1 MGKRKKIDGVL
12 LLDKPA
18 DISSNQALQQ
28 ARWLYQAEKAGHG
41 GTLDPFA
48 TGLLPVL
55 FGEASKFGRYFLD
68 GDKAYEATLA
78 FGTETDTGDLSGAV
92 IREAAPPPLDAVD
105 WVALCARFSGV
116 QRQVPPVYSA
126 LKVGGERAYALARR
140 GELPQLEAREVV
152 IHELRFLGMDG
163 DGARFFVRCSKG
175 TYIRSLLRDMA
186 AALGSA
192 GHTHA
197 LRRVAVA
204 GLAAMTPLATL
215 RAWQEAGDMAALQ
228 ALLLPLDC
236 CVAHL
241 PRVVVPPEKLRFI
254 RNGTRRAGVPAA
266 AVRVAASMIYSDT
279 RKVLCKA
286 RRRRQYAV
294 VRRGGATPYRALRG
308 WLYAYRVALVVY
320 VNGFD
325 GRRLCGVF
333 VCFSFCFLAL
343 RRLRQSAMRARLT
356 TRQPGQCWPMCW
368 KIRRSARY

>member
-68 GDKAYEATLA
+68 GDKAYEAALA

-192 GHTHA
+192 GHTRA

-204 GLAAMTPLATL
+204 GLTAMTPLATL
-215 RAWQEAGDMAALQ
+215 RA
-228 ALLLPLDC
+228 
-236 CVAHL
+236 
-241 PRVVVPPEKLRFI
+241 
-254 RNGTRRAGVPAA
+254 
-266 AVRVAASMIYSDT
+266 
-279 RKVLCKA
+279 
-286 RRRRQYAV
+286 
-294 VRRGGATPYRALRG
+294 
-308 WLYAYRVALVVY
+308 
-320 VNGFD
+320 
-325 GRRLCGVF
+325 
-333 VCFSFCFLAL
+333 
-343 RRLRQSAMRARLT
+343 
-356 TRQPGQCWPMCW
+356 
-368 KIRRSARY
+368 

>member
-18 DISSNQALQQ
+18 GISSNQALQQ

-68 GDKAYEATLA
+68 GDKAYEAALA
-78 FGTETDTGDLSGAV
+78 FGTETDTGDLSGA
-92 IREAAPPPLDAVD
+92 
-105 WVALCARFSGV
+105 

-204 GLAAMTPLATL
+204 GLTAMTPLATL

-254 RNGTRRAGVPAA
+254 RNGNDIACAA
-266 AVRVAASMIYSDT
+266 PH
-279 RKVLCKA
+279 
-286 RRRRQYAV
+286 
-294 VRRGGATPYRALRG
+294 GE
-308 WLYAYRVALVVY
+308 VALYDGARFFGV
-320 VNGFD
+320 GEARD
-325 GRRLCGVF
+325 GRAFPQRLC
-333 VCFSFCFLAL
+333 AL
-343 RRLRQSAMRARLT
+343 
-356 TRQPGQCWPMCW
+356 PPV
-368 KIRRSARY
+368 

>member
-18 DISSNQALQQ
+18 GISSNQALQQ

-68 GDKAYEATLA
+68 GDKAYEAALA

-204 GLAAMTPLATL
+204 GLTAMTPLATL

-254 RNGTRRAGVPAA
+254 RNGNDIACAA
-266 AVRVAASMIYSDT
+266 P
-279 RKVLCKA
+279 
-286 RRRRQYAV
+286 
-294 VRRGGATPYRALRG
+294 RGE
-308 WLYAYRVALVVY
+308 VALYDGARFFGVGEAR
-320 VNGFD
+320 NGRVFPQ
-325 GRRLCGVF
+325 RLC
-333 VCFSFCFLAL
+333 AL
-343 RRLRQSAMRARLT
+343 
-356 TRQPGQCWPMCW
+356 PPV
-368 KIRRSARY
+368 

>member
-1 MGKRKKIDGVL
+1 MRKRKKINGVL

-18 DISSNQALQQ
+18 GISSNQALQQ

-55 FGEASKFGRYFLD
+55 FGEASKFGRYCLD
-68 GDKAYEATLA
+68 GDKAYEAALA

-105 WVALCARFSGV
+105 WAALCARFSGV

-163 DGARFFVRCSKG
+163 DGAR
-175 TYIRSLLRDMA
+175 SLLRDMA

-204 GLAAMTPLATL
+204 GLTAMTPLATL

-241 PRVVVPPEKLRFI
+241 PRVVVPPDKLRFI
-254 RNGTRRAGVPAA
+254 RNGNDLACDA
-266 AVRVAASMIYSDT
+266 
-279 RKVLCKA
+279 
-286 RRRRQYAV
+286 
-294 VRRGGATPYRALRG
+294 PYG
-308 WLYAYRVALVVY
+308 EVALYDGARFFGV
-320 VNGFD
+320 GEARD
-325 GRRLCGVF
+325 GRVFPQRLC
-333 VCFSFCFLAL
+333 AL
-343 RRLRQSAMRARLT
+343 S
-356 TRQPGQCWPMCW
+356 
-368 KIRRSARY
+368 SV

>member
-18 DISSNQALQQ
+18 GISSNQALQQ

-68 GDKAYEATLA
+68 GD
-78 FGTETDTGDLSGAV
+78 
-92 IREAAPPPLDAVD
+92 
-105 WVALCARFSGV
+105 
-116 QRQVPPVYSA
+116 
-126 LKVGGERAYALARR
+126 
-140 GELPQLEAREVV
+140 
-152 IHELRFLGMDG
+152 
-163 DGARFFVRCSKG
+163 GARFFVRCSKG

-204 GLAAMTPLATL
+204 GLTAMTPLATL

-254 RNGTRRAGVPAA
+254 RNGNDIACAA
-266 AVRVAASMIYSDT
+266 PH
-279 RKVLCKA
+279 
-286 RRRRQYAV
+286 
-294 VRRGGATPYRALRG
+294 GE
-308 WLYAYRVALVVY
+308 VALYDGARFFGV
-320 VNGFD
+320 GEARD
-325 GRRLCGVF
+325 GRVFPQRLC
-333 VCFSFCFLAL
+333 AL
-343 RRLRQSAMRARLT
+343 PPA
-356 TRQPGQCWPMCW
+356 
-368 KIRRSARY
+368 

>member
-1 MGKRKKIDGVL
+1 MRL
-12 LLDKPA
+12 LHTMLRVGDLDKSLA
-18 DISSNQALQQ
+18 FYTEVLNM
-28 ARWLYQAEKAGHG
+28 K
-41 GTLDPFA
+41 
-48 TGLLPVL
+48 LLRRKDYPD
-55 FGEASKFGRYFLD
+55 GRF
-68 GDKAYEATLA
+68 TLA
-78 FGTETDTGDLSGAV
+78 FVGYGKERDTTVLELTHNWDTPAYDLGAGYGHIAIEVDNAAAACAAVRAKGGKV

-105 WVALCARFSGV
+105 WAALCARFSGV

-204 GLAAMTPLATL
+204 GLTAMTPLATL

-254 RNGTRRAGVPAA
+254 RNGNDIACDA
-266 AVRVAASMIYSDT
+266 
-279 RKVLCKA
+279 
-286 RRRRQYAV
+286 
-294 VRRGGATPYRALRG
+294 PYG
-308 WLYAYRVALVVY
+308 EVALYDGARFFGV
-320 VNGFD
+320 GEARD
-325 GRRLCGVF
+325 GRVFPQRLC
-333 VCFSFCFLAL
+333 AL
-343 RRLRQSAMRARLT
+343 
-356 TRQPGQCWPMCW
+356 PPV
-368 KIRRSARY
+368 

>member
-1 MGKRKKIDGVL
+1 M
-12 LLDKPA
+12 A
-18 DISSNQALQQ
+18 
-28 ARWLYQAEKAGHG
+28 ARL
-41 GTLDPFA
+41 T
-48 TGLLPVL
+48 
-55 FGEASKFGRYFLD
+55 
-68 GDKAYEATLA
+68 
-78 FGTETDTGDLSGAV
+78 
-92 IREAAPPPLDAVD
+92 PLDAVD
-105 WVALCARFSGV
+105 WAALCAGFSGV

-192 GHTHA
+192 GHTRA

-204 GLAAMTPLATL
+204 GLTAMTPLATL

-254 RNGTRRAGVPAA
+254 RNGNDIACAA
-266 AVRVAASMIYSDT
+266 PH
-279 RKVLCKA
+279 
-286 RRRRQYAV
+286 
-294 VRRGGATPYRALRG
+294 GE
-308 WLYAYRVALVVY
+308 VALYDGARFFGV
-320 VNGFD
+320 GEARD
-325 GRRLCGVF
+325 GRVFPQRLC
-333 VCFSFCFLAL
+333 AL
-343 RRLRQSAMRARLT
+343 
-356 TRQPGQCWPMCW
+356 PPV
-368 KIRRSARY
+368 

>member
-1 MGKRKKIDGVL
+1 MRKRKKINGVL

-18 DISSNQALQQ
+18 SISSNQALQQ

-68 GDKAYEATLA
+68 GDKAYEAALA
-78 FGTETDTGDLSGAV
+78 FGTETDTGDLTGAV
-92 IREAAPPPLDAVD
+92 IRAAAPPRLDAVD
-105 WVALCARFSGV
+105 WAALCTRFSGV
-116 QRQVPPVYSA
+116 QQQVPPVYSA

-204 GLAAMTPLATL
+204 GLTAMTPLATL

-254 RNGTRRAGVPAA
+254 RNGTDIACAA
-266 AVRVAASMIYSDT
+266 PH
-279 RKVLCKA
+279 
-286 RRRRQYAV
+286 
-294 VRRGGATPYRALRG
+294 GE
-308 WLYAYRVALVVY
+308 VALYDGARFFGV
-320 VNGFD
+320 GEARD
-325 GRRLCGVF
+325 GRVFPQRLC
-333 VCFSFCFLAL
+333 AL
-343 RRLRQSAMRARLT
+343 PPA
-356 TRQPGQCWPMCW
+356 
-368 KIRRSARY
+368 

>member
-1 MGKRKKIDGVL
+1 MTRKRKKINGVL

-18 DISSNQALQQ
+18 GISSNQALQQ
-28 ARWLYQAEKAGHG
+28 VRWLYQAEKAGHG

-78 FGTETDTGDLSGAV
+78 FGAETDTGDGTGTV
-92 IREAAPPPLDAVD
+92 IREAAPPLLDAVD
-105 WVALCARFSGV
+105 WAALCARFSGV
-116 QRQVPPVYSA
+116 QRQVPPAFSA

-152 IHELRFLGMDG
+152 IHELRLLGVDD

-192 GHTHA
+192 GHTRA
-197 LRRVAVA
+197 LRRVEVA
-204 GLAAMTPLATL
+204 GLRAMTPLATL
-215 RAWQEAGDMAALQ
+215 RGWQEAGDVAALQ
-228 ALLLPLDC
+228 AVLLPLDC

-254 RNGTRRAGVPAA
+254 RNGNDIACDAP
-266 AVRVAASMIYSDT
+266 
-279 RKVLCKA
+279 
-286 RRRRQYAV
+286 
-294 VRRGGATPYRALRG
+294 RGE
-308 WLYAYRVALVVY
+308 VALYDGAQFFGV
-320 VNGFD
+320 GEGRD
-325 GRRLCGVF
+325 GRLFPLRLCA
-333 VCFSFCFLAL
+333 LA
-343 RRLRQSAMRARLT
+343 QA
-356 TRQPGQCWPMCW
+356 
-368 KIRRSARY
+368 

>member
-1 MGKRKKIDGVL
+1 MRKRQKINGVL

-18 DISSNQALQQ
+18 GISSNQALQQ

-68 GDKAYEATLA
+68 GDKAYEAALA

-105 WVALCARFSGV
+105 WAALCARFSGV

-140 GELPQLEAREVV
+140 GELPQLETREVV

-197 LRRVAVA
+197 LRRVA
-204 GLAAMTPLATL
+204 PLATL

-254 RNGTRRAGVPAA
+254 RNGNDIACDA
-266 AVRVAASMIYSDT
+266 
-279 RKVLCKA
+279 
-286 RRRRQYAV
+286 
-294 VRRGGATPYRALRG
+294 PYG
-308 WLYAYRVALVVY
+308 EVALYDGARFFGV
-320 VNGFD
+320 GEARD
-325 GRRLCGVF
+325 GRVFPQRLC
-333 VCFSFCFLAL
+333 AL
-343 RRLRQSAMRARLT
+343 SQL
-356 TRQPGQCWPMCW
+356 
-368 KIRRSARY
+368 

>member
-1 MGKRKKIDGVL
+1 MRKRKKINGVL

-18 DISSNQALQQ
+18 GISSNQALQQ
-28 ARWLYQAEKAGHG
+28 VRWLYQAEKAGHG

-48 TGLLPVL
+48 TGLLPLL

-68 GDKAYEATLA
+68 GDKADEATLA
-78 FGTETDTGDLSGAV
+78 FGTETDTGDLTGAV
-92 IREAAPPPLDAVD
+92 IREATPPRLDAVD
-105 WVALCARFSGV
+105 WAVLCTRFSGV

-126 LKVGGERAYALARR
+126 LKVGGERAYAMARR
-140 GELPQLEAREVV
+140 GEMPQLDAREVV
-152 IHELRFLGMDG
+152 IHELRFLGLEG

-192 GHTHA
+192 GYTRA

-204 GLAAMTPLATL
+204 GLTEMAPLATL

-254 RNGTRRAGVPAA
+254 RNGNDIAYDAPRGEGALYDGAQFFGVGEG
-266 AVRVAASMIYSDT
+266 R
-279 RKVLCKA
+279 
-286 RRRRQYAV
+286 
-294 VRRGGATPYRALRG
+294 
-308 WLYAYRVALVVY
+308 
-320 VNGFD
+320 D
-325 GRRLCGVF
+325 GRLFPLRLC
-333 VCFSFCFLAL
+333 AL
-343 RRLRQSAMRARLT
+343 S
-356 TRQPGQCWPMCW
+356 QP
-368 KIRRSARY
+368 

>member
-1 MGKRKKIDGVL
+1 MRKRKKINGVL

-18 DISSNQALQQ
+18 GISSNQALQQ
-28 ARWLYQAEKAGHG
+28 VRWLYQAEKAGHG

-48 TGLLPVL
+48 TGLLPLL

-68 GDKAYEATLA
+68 GDKAYEAALA
-78 FGTETDTGDLSGAV
+78 FGTETDTGDLTGAV
-92 IREAAPPPLDAVD
+92 IREATPPRLDAVD
-105 WVALCARFSGV
+105 WAVLCTRFSGV

-126 LKVGGERAYALARR
+126 LKVGGERAYAMARR
-140 GELPQLEAREVV
+140 GEMPQLDAREVV
-152 IHELRFLGMDG
+152 IHELRFLGLEG

-192 GHTHA
+192 GYTRA

-204 GLAAMTPLATL
+204 GLTEMAPLATL

-254 RNGTRRAGVPAA
+254 RNGNDIAYDAP
-266 AVRVAASMIYSDT
+266 
-279 RKVLCKA
+279 
-286 RRRRQYAV
+286 
-294 VRRGGATPYRALRG
+294 RGE
-308 WLYAYRVALVVY
+308 VALYDGAQFFGV
-320 VNGFD
+320 GEGRD
-325 GRRLCGVF
+325 GRLFPLRLC
-333 VCFSFCFLAL
+333 AL
-343 RRLRQSAMRARLT
+343 S
-356 TRQPGQCWPMCW
+356 QP
-368 KIRRSARY
+368 

>member
-1 MGKRKKIDGVL
+1 MTRKRKKINGVL

-18 DISSNQALQQ
+18 GISSNQALQQ

-68 GDKAYEATLA
+68 GDKAYEAALA

-105 WVALCARFSGV
+105 WAALCARFSGV

-140 GELPQLEAREVV
+140 GELPQLEARAVV
-152 IHELRFLGMDG
+152 IHELRFLGLEG

-175 TYIRSLLRDMA
+175 TYIRSLLCDMA

-192 GHTHA
+192 GHTRA
-197 LRRVAVA
+197 LRRVEVA
-204 GLAAMTPLATL
+204 GLRAMTPLATL
-215 RAWQEAGDMAALQ
+215 RGWQEAGDVAALQ
-228 ALLLPLDC
+228 AVLLPLDC

-254 RNGTRRAGVPAA
+254 RNGNDIACDAP
-266 AVRVAASMIYSDT
+266 
-279 RKVLCKA
+279 
-286 RRRRQYAV
+286 
-294 VRRGGATPYRALRG
+294 RGE
-308 WLYAYRVALVVY
+308 VALYDGAQFFGV
-320 VNGFD
+320 GEGRD
-325 GRRLCGVF
+325 GRLFPLRLCA
-333 VCFSFCFLAL
+333 LA
-343 RRLRQSAMRARLT
+343 QA
-356 TRQPGQCWPMCW
+356 
-368 KIRRSARY
+368 

>member
-1 MGKRKKIDGVL
+1 MRKRKKINGVL

-18 DISSNQALQQ
+18 GISSNQALQQ
-28 ARWLYQAEKAGHG
+28 VRWLYQAEKAGHG

-48 TGLLPVL
+48 TGLLPLL

-78 FGTETDTGDLSGAV
+78 FGTETDTGDLTGAV
-92 IREAAPPPLDAVD
+92 IREATPPRLDAVD
-105 WVALCARFSGV
+105 WAVLCTRFSGV

-126 LKVGGERAYALARR
+126 LKVGGERAYAMARR
-140 GELPQLEAREVV
+140 GEMPQLDAREVV
-152 IHELRFLGMDG
+152 IHELRFLGLEG

-192 GHTHA
+192 GHTRA

-204 GLAAMTPLATL
+204 GLTEMTPLATL

-254 RNGTRRAGVPAA
+254 RNGNDIACAA
-266 AVRVAASMIYSDT
+266 P
-279 RKVLCKA
+279 
-286 RRRRQYAV
+286 
-294 VRRGGATPYRALRG
+294 RGE
-308 WLYAYRVALVVY
+308 VALYDGAQFFGV
-320 VNGFD
+320 GEGRD
-325 GRRLCGVF
+325 GRLFPLRLC
-333 VCFSFCFLAL
+333 AL
-343 RRLRQSAMRARLT
+343 S
-356 TRQPGQCWPMCW
+356 QP
-368 KIRRSARY
+368 

>member
-1 MGKRKKIDGVL
+1 MRKRKKINGVL

-28 ARWLYQAEKAGHG
+28 VRWLYQAEKAGHG

-78 FGTETDTGDLSGAV
+78 FGTETDTGDLTGAV
-92 IREAAPPPLDAVD
+92 IREATPPRLDAVD
-105 WVALCARFSGV
+105 WAALCTRFSGV

-126 LKVGGERAYALARR
+126 LKVGGERAYAMARR
-140 GELPQLEAREVV
+140 GEMPQLDAREVV
-152 IHELRFLGMDG
+152 IHELRFLGLEG

-175 TYIRSLLRDMA
+175 TYIRSLLCDMA

-192 GHTHA
+192 GHTRA

-204 GLAAMTPLATL
+204 ELTEMTPLATL
-215 RAWQEAGDMAALQ
+215 RAWQEAGEVDAMQ
-228 ALLLPLDC
+228 ARLLPLDC

-254 RNGTRRAGVPAA
+254 RNGNDIACAA
-266 AVRVAASMIYSDT
+266 P
-279 RKVLCKA
+279 
-286 RRRRQYAV
+286 
-294 VRRGGATPYRALRG
+294 RGE
-308 WLYAYRVALVVY
+308 VALYDGAQFFGV
-320 VNGFD
+320 GEGRD
-325 GRRLCGVF
+325 GRLFPLRLC
-333 VCFSFCFLAL
+333 AL
-343 RRLRQSAMRARLT
+343 S
-356 TRQPGQCWPMCW
+356 QP
-368 KIRRSARY
+368 